1 MSPRK
6 AVKQEL
12 TREMIMNVARNLFV
26 QQGYQ
31 HTSMRKI
38 ATELG
43 YSHGSIY
50 YHFKNKAELLCDGGT
65 RLSIVR

>member
-1 MSPRK
+1 MSPRR

-43 YSHGSIY
+43 IAMVQ
-50 YHFKNKAELLCDGGT
+50 FITILKIKLNFFM
-65 RLSIVR
+65 RW